1 MLNHLYPW
9 VSFTFGTRGHVPSVL
24 FLFLFYF
31 KKMTHSIS
39 QDFNVLT
46 DVMKDYLHHG
56 MLTKKMK
63 MLTRLNLAAAD
74 SVVK

>member
-1 MLNHLYPW
+1 
-9 VSFTFGTRGHVPSVL
+9 
-24 FLFLFYF
+24 
-31 KKMTHSIS
+31 MTHSIS

-46 DVMKDYLHHG
+46 DVMKNYLHHG